1 MQRGTHSILPHGKPL
16 SFKFRIDPEIPRR
29 VRKMTENE
37 KILSHGITRMNTD
50 KKERIELKHE
60 AITHEIIGAA
70 FGVYRILGYGFL
82 DKVSVC

>member
-1 MQRGTHSILPHGKPL
+1 
-16 SFKFRIDPEIPRR
+16 
-29 VRKMTENE
+29 MTENE